1 SSFAFCG
8 NPSHPVTGAARHLK
22 SRGFPGY
29 RACRPLGNPITYRSP
44 TAVAWSTDWSMARR
58 GLPGYRS
65 DLDSFCFYTGC
76 PASLTL
82 DSSTSKGIIEGLF
95 SPQECTAMFTPRTRL
110 PIVLVSC
117 CTLVLGLWLGT
128 VGAKRQAPQ
137 RPPLSPEQRDAFL
150 AGRRNAVLATIKKDG
165 SPQLTPVWYRWDGE
179 QFWVSTTK
187 QRAKSKD
194 IVRVPAV
201 NLG

>member
-1 SSFAFCG
+1 
-8 NPSHPVTGAARHLK
+8 
-22 SRGFPGY
+22 
-29 RACRPLGNPITYRSP
+29 
-44 TAVAWSTDWSMARR
+44 
-58 GLPGYRS
+58 
-65 DLDSFCFYTGC
+65 
-76 PASLTL
+76 
-82 DSSTSKGIIEGLF
+82 
-95 SPQECTAMFTPRTRL
+95 MFTSPRTR
-110 PIVLVSC
+110 PPVVLVGC

-187 QRAKSKD
+187 QRAKYKN
-194 IVRVPAV
+194 IVRDPRVSLCIDDAEHFTTV
-201 NLG
+201 IASGRARLTEDNLWADTQKIGERYRGPEQAAAQTKRMQEQHEPRVLVVLKPQQLISWGQ